1 MGTSLGTYIGKNLKI
16 LSSETESLEKFAT
29 FHDKILYKKLLS
41 HTLRESEVG
50 ETPLTNNTTSKRFL
64 HPCKKAQHS
73 ELNPLGNADRGT
85 SLGTYVGENLKVWS
99 SETESLKKFATFR
112 DKILY
117 KKLISCTLR
126 ETEVGETPLADNRT
140 SHKIPT
146 AL

>member
-1 MGTSLGTYIGKNLKI
+1 VGTSLGTYIGKNLKI

-29 FHDKILYKKLLS
+29 FCDKILYKKLLS
-41 HTLRESEVG
+41 HTLHESVG

-73 ELNPLGNADRGT
+73 EISPLGNADRGT

-99 SETESLKKFATFR
+99 SETESLEKFATFR

-117 KKLISCTLR
+117 KKLISRTLR
-126 ETEVGETPLADNRT
+126 ETEKGETPLADNRT